1 MPILKPIR
9 GLQINRSHPLAKG
22 LIAAWVFN
30 EAGGNKTRD
39 FVRPGRTASVMG
51 TLEWKPGNRGA
62 ALFRDATGEYVEC
75 SGFPFISPPLT
86 IVSWANR
93 DNSGGN
99 VGNLGAIAA
108 RGSGSANNTNYD
120 FGVKQ
125 SGSSRYPYLYW
136 KDAST
141 SYGGLCSSNYAS
153 EVNNKWFQ
161 LVGIIKANYD
171 GEIYLN
177 GRSIWT
183 DTGNS
188 APTDG
193 SQNLK
198 MFRSELT
205 DSSYYFPG
213 YIDHVFI
220 WNRELSAAE
229 IAWLYREPFAM
240 FERALVGQVIYA
252 LGPVVWLTGSASS
265 TASVSA
271 QCKVTRKVT
280 AATESASDVAGLLKV
295 TRKITGGSSGLSAA
309 SGNITIAGDIFLVGV
324 VTASSALSGVL
335 ALRIRGSWFSASLNI
350 ERWWLREVLFNGVSS
365 NAVKLG
371 VVLTGGWFWVRN
383 CGCTA
388 LYRGSDMEQI
398 DFANVLS
405 VVEQDAAEIEPPS
418 YLLHKSGSAYFYVVR
433 RFNHCGYQECTLQAA
448 VKVSINADGNIAQ
461 PQPNSIFASKLKQV
475 EADRVQLVWFYCP
488 LEQKSKPVRF
498 KIYGDNRTGQVDYQ
512 NPIAIVNY
520 QRRKYYSYKT
530 GALQMG
536 RYLFAIRAEDADG
549 VENDSLAQ
557 SRVEL
562 CSSAPD
568 SITILSAKAI

>member
-1 MPILKPIR
+1 
-9 GLQINRSHPLAKG
+9 
-22 LIAAWVFN
+22 
-30 EAGGNKTRD
+30 
-39 FVRPGRTASVMG
+39 
-51 TLEWKPGNRGA
+51 
-62 ALFRDATGEYVEC
+62 VEC

-86 IVSWANR
+86 IVSWVNR
-93 DNSGGN
+93 VNVAAGGY
-99 VGNLGAIAA
+99 GAIAA
-108 RGSGSANNTNYD
+108 RGSMGAGQPNTNFD
-120 FGVKQ
+120 FGIRQ
-125 SGSSRYPYLYW
+125 TAAERRPYLFW
-136 KDAST
+136 RDAT
-141 SYGGLCSSNYAS
+141 TQYGGQATDQSSKIND
-153 EVNNKWFQ
+153 KWIQ

-171 GEIYLN
+171 AEIYLN
-177 GRSIWT
+177 GQSIYT
-183 DTGNS
+183 GTGNS
-188 APTDG
+188 APTSG
-193 SQNLK
+193 NYNLK

-205 DSSYYFPG
+205 DGTYYFPG

-220 WNRELSAAE
+220 WNRELTPTE
-229 IAWLYREPFAM
+229 IKYLYREPYAM
-240 FERALVGQVIYA
+240 FEGALVGQVMYA
-252 LGPVVWLTGSASS
+252 LGAVVWLAGSASS

-271 QCKVTRKVT
+271 QCKVTRKVA
-280 AATESASDVAGLLKV
+280 AATESASDVTGLLKA
-295 TRKITGGSSGLSAA
+295 TRKITGGSSGLSVV

-324 VTASSALSGVL
+324 VTATSALSGAL
-335 ALRIRGSWFSASLNI
+335 ALRLRASWFSASLKI
-350 ERWWLREVLFNGVSS
+350 ERWWLIEALFNGVSS

-418 YLLHKSGSAYFYVVR
+418 YLLHKSSSAYCYMVR

-448 VKVSINADGNIAQ
+448 VKVSINADGNIEQ
-461 PQPNSIFASKLKQV
+461 PQPNSIFTSKLKQV
-475 EADRVQLVWFYCP
+475 EADKVQLIWFYCP

-498 KIYGDNRTGQVDYQ
+498 KIYGDNQTGQVDYQ

-520 QRRKYYSYKT
+520 QGRKYYNYKT

-536 RYLFAIRAEDADG
+536 RYLFAIRTEDAGG

-562 CSSAPD
+562 CNRAPD

>member
-9 GLQINRSHPLAKG
+9 GLQLNRSHPLAKG

-39 FVRPGRTASVMG
+39 FVRPGRTATING

-86 IVSWANR
+86 IVSWVNR
-93 DNSGGN
+93 VNTGAAGSY
-99 VGNLGAIAA
+99 GAIAA
-108 RGSGSANNTNYD
+108 RGSNAANNSNFD
-120 FGVKQ
+120 FGIRQ
-125 SGSSRYPYLYW
+125 SGAERKPYLYW
-136 KDAST
+136 KDAT
-141 SYGGLCSSNYAS
+141 TLYGGQATDQAS
-153 EVNNKWFQ
+153 KINDKWIQ
-161 LVGIIKANYD
+161 LVGIIKENYD
-171 GEIYLN
+171 AEIYLN
-177 GRSIWT
+177 GQSIWT

-188 APTDG
+188 APTNG

-205 DSSYYFPG
+205 DGSYYFPG

-220 WNRELSAAE
+220 YNRELSSAE
-229 IAWLYREPFAM
+229 IRWLYREPFAM
-240 FERALVGQVIYA
+240 FERVLVGQVMYA
-252 LGPVVWLTGSASS
+252 LGAVVWLAGSASS

-271 QCKVTRKVT
+271 QCKVTRKVA
-280 AATESASDVAGLLKV
+280 AATESASDVTGLLKA
-295 TRKITGGSSGLSAA
+295 TRKITGGSSGLSVV
-309 SGNITIAGDIFLVGV
+309 SGNITIAGDIFLAGV
-324 VTASSALSGVL
+324 VTASSALSG
-335 ALRIRGSWFSASLNI
+335 ALTLRLRGSWFSASLNI
-350 ERWWLREVLFNGVSS
+350 ERWWLKEVLFNGVSS

-371 VVLTGGWFWVRN
+371 AVLTGGWFWVRN

-388 LYRGSDMEQI
+388 LYRGADMEQI

-418 YLLHKSGSAYFYVVR
+418 YLLHKSSLAYFYVVR
-433 RFNHCGYQECTLQAA
+433 RFNHCGYEERTLRGS
-448 VKVSINADGNIAQ
+448 VKVSIDTNGDIAR
-461 PQPNSIFASKLKQV
+461 PQPNSIFASRLKQV
-475 EADRVQLVWFYCP
+475 ETDKVQLVWFYCP

-498 KIYGDNRTGQVDYQ
+498 KIYTDNRTGQVDYQ
-512 NPIAIVNY
+512 NPIATVNY
-520 QRRKYYSYKT
+520 RGRKYYNYKT
-530 GALQMG
+530 GALQIG
-536 RYLFAIRAEDADG
+536 RYLFAIRTEDADG
-549 VENDSLAQ
+549 VENYSLAQ
-557 SRVEL
+557 SRAEL